1 MSSEDI
7 IIEEQPDFA
16 SILQTCLK
24 EKEMADTL
32 IAKAEEDLVVMKGQ
46 IDRMRLL
53 SEVYQREVNRIHN
66 NKENN

>member
-7 IIEEQPDFA
+7 IIEEQPDFDA
-16 SILQTCLK
+16 ILQACLK

>member
-7 IIEEQPDFA
+7 IIEEQPDFDA
-16 SILQTCLK
+16 ILQACLK

-53 SEVYQREVNRIHN
+53 SEVYQREVNRINN
-66 NKENN
+66 NKETN

>member
-7 IIEEQPDFA
+7 IIEEQPDFDA
-16 SILQTCLK
+16 ILQTCLK

>member
-7 IIEEQPDFA
+7 IIEEQPDFD